1 MAAGCPVLRILRPW
15 QGQGMGAM
23 VSDLCKEHGKG
34 AVDSRAMYM
43 LGDACSQLNSSFLS
57 PFKYSRS
64 QSLVSLALIP
74 FSPSLLFLRSSGLL
88 VSHLAVL
95 LGSLPLGSLRSNP
108 CCPQT
113 IFLSTLPHCSNFP
126 LALHHSQD
134 KI

>member
-1 MAAGCPVLRILRPW
+1 MAARCPVLRILRPW
-15 QGQGMGAM
+15 QGQGMGVM

-34 AVDSRAMYM
+34 SVDTRATCM
-43 LGDACSQLNSSFLS
+43 LGDACGQLNSSFLS

-74 FSPSLLFLRSSGLL
+74 VSPSLLFLHSSGLL
-88 VSHLAVL
+88 VFHIAVL

-113 IFLSTLPHCSNFP
+113 IFLSTLPHCSNLP
-126 LALHHSQD
+126 LAPHHCQD